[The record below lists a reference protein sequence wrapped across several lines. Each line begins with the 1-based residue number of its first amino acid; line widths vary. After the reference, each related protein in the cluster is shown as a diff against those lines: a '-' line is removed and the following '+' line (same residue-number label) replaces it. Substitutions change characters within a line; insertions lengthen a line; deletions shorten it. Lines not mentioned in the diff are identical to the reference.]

1 MFERFR
7 QKMKPHRKVIALIA
21 AAGEGRRMQADTP
34 KQFLL
39 LQDKPVLA
47 HTLEQF
53 SNCDAVSE
61 IVIVTRAEDILLVND
76 LVREFEIQKVTEI
89 LPGGATRQE
98 SVFSGLNR
106 LDDDSIVLIH
116 DGARPFVTETQI
128 NNVIQAAESNGAA
141 ALGTPLKDTLKRVD
155 AQGYIADTIPRSDLY
170 RIQTPQAF
178 FTNEIKL
185 AHIRA
190 QESGL
195 TVTDDCALMEQYG
208 RRVAVVE
215 GSDINI
221 KITTPEDL
229 WLAEAISTRFTEEGF
244 YAHRSWL

>member
-1 MFERFR
+1 MFENFR
-7 QKMKPHRKVIALIA
+7 QKTKPQRKVIALIA

-39 LQDKPVLA
+39 LEDKPVLA

-53 SNCDAVSE
+53 SRCDAVSE

-76 LVREFEIQKVTEI
+76 LVREFEIQKVTDI
-89 LPGGATRQE
+89 LPGGETRQE

-106 LDDDSIVLIH
+106 LDDSSIVLIH
-116 DGARPFVTETQI
+116 DGARPFVTDAQI
-128 NNVIQAAESNGAA
+128 KAVIQAAESKGAA

-155 AQGYIADTIPRSDLY
+155 AEGYITDTIPRSALY

-190 QESGL
+190 QEAGL
-195 TVTDDCALMEQYG
+195 TVTDDCALMEEYG
-208 RRVAVVE
+208 RRVTVIE

-229 WLAEAISTRFTEEGF
+229 WLAEAICIQFTEEGF
-244 YAHRSWL
+244 HAHRSWL